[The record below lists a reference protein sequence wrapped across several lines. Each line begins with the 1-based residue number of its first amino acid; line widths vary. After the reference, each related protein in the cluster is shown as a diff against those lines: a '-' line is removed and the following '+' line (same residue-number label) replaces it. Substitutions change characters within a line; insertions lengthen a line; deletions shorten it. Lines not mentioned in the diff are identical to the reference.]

1 MIRLTGIRQGERK
14 SDFSTIDFESVF
26 SDDVLLNESETK
38 YFEVNL
44 N

>member
-1 MIRLTGIRQGERK
+1 MIRLTGIRQAERN

-26 SDDVLLNESETK
+26 SDDILLNESEPK